1 MVWSQ
6 AQDDSTRA
14 YRSHVRGLMIGWAVT
29 AVAMALI
36 ESFPNEGKLSMYG
49 VLMAQGLPW
58 QQQWLAAIELAGPL
72 LMAWHLNGLRLWGKK
87 RFAQR

>member
-6 AQDDSTRA
+6 AQDEVTRA
-14 YRSHVRGLMIGWAVT
+14 YRSHVRGLMVGWVVT

-87 RFAQR
+87 RLAQR

>member
-6 AQDDSTRA
+6 TQDEATRA
-14 YRSHVRGLMIGWAVT
+14 YRSHVRGLMVGWIVT

-87 RFAQR
+87 RLAQR